1 MLNERERK
9 IERKF
14 KKDEKGKGTIWRRMR
29 ENKNQEDLDGI
40 ETEEKGEETR
50 MAENGLAETI

>member
-14 KKDEKGKGTIWRRMR
+14 KKKDEKGKGTIWRRMG
-29 ENKNQEDLDGI
+29 ENKNLGRSRWNRNGRKGGRNADG
-40 ETEEKGEETR
+40 
-50 MAENGLAETI
+50 